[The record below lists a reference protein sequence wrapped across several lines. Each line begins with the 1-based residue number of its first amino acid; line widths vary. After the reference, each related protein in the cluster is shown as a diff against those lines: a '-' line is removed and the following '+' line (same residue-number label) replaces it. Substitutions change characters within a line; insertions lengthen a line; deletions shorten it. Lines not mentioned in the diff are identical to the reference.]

1 MRLLVTLTVML
12 PLLALAAFAI
22 DERARLWQDARRDT
36 EGTLSILHRNMQ
48 TLLETHELVLDLV
61 EDQIRD
67 MTDAEIAEGAVSQR
81 LATLVH
87 RLQHTVSLLVQ
98 DAEGRVLAASRPF
111 RPGHS
116 NADMDHF
123 IAQRDAPQVHYIS
136 DVYTGRVSG
145 ALSFAMSRRRS
156 GADGSFAGT
165 IHVAIS
171 PIEVAQGFRAAMG
184 NLGGVALLVRD
195 DGRVLVREAVNAD
208 ATLPGVE
215 AGAAAAWTRLDT
227 WRQVAP
233 FPLRVGYF
241 VDLPARKAACWRQLL
256 WTAALTLLVIL
267 LLSGAAWMTWRSAT
281 DRAEALAELR
291 QEAERRHRAEAAL
304 LEGRAMEAL
313 GRMARG
319 VAHDFN
325 NLLTVVLGNLETL
338 EESLTD
344 PVLRGM
350 AQRTIGAAEASARL
364 ASSLMAYART
374 QVLRV
379 EPVDAAALMDGLLPV
394 LRDLATPAITLR
406 LETER
411 GLPQCLADPA
421 QLQAAVGNLVS
432 NARDAILQS
441 ASERRQPG
449 HILISIRRATPPPG
463 AAKLAAGCI
472 GLSVSD
478 NGGGMAPDVLKHAFE
493 PFFTTKPPGAGS
505 GLGLS
510 QVFGVITQ
518 LGGTVALHSEAGEGS
533 AVTLY
538 LPQAGTA
545 VASPPAAPPPAEIPA
560 PEAIPAPGQ
569 EPAAGPP
576 PSARILVVDD
586 QPELR
591 AMISRMLTLAGYQVV
606 TAAGGREALA
616 LMQAEPGFALVLSD
630 VLMPEDVGGVE
641 LAGRIRAGWPGTP
654 VLLMSGYTPDAV
666 ATEAAADGFL
676 HKPFTR
682 QALQAEVRQLIA
694 RAAGGRGGGDVPPGG
709 PLSPD

>member
-1 MRLLVTLTVML
+1 MRLLLALTVVL
-12 PLLALAAFAI
+12 PLLALVAFAI
-22 DERARLWQDARRDT
+22 DQRAQLWQDARRDT
-36 EGTLSILHRNMQ
+36 EGTLSILYRNMQ

-81 LATLVH
+81 LATLVQ

-98 DAEGRVLAASRPF
+98 DAEGKVLAASRPF
-111 RPGHS
+111 VPGHS

-123 IAQRDAPQVHYIS
+123 IAQVDAPQVHFIS

-145 ALSFAMSRRRS
+145 ARSFAISRRRS
-156 GADGSFAGT
+156 LADGSFAGT

-171 PIEVAQGFRAAMG
+171 PIAVAQGFRAAMG

-195 DGRVLVREAVNAD
+195 DGRVLVRESANAD
-208 ATLPGVE
+208 AALASMET
-215 AGAAAAWTRLDT
+215 AAEYGWMRLDA

-291 QEAERRHRAEAAL
+291 QEAERRHRAEAGLQEA
-304 LEGRAMEAL
+304 RAMEAL

-364 ASSLMAYART
+364 AASLMAYART

-379 EPVDAAALMDGLLPV
+379 EAVDAAALMHDLLPV
-394 LRDLATPAITLR
+394 LRDLASPSITLR
-406 LETER
+406 LEAEP
-411 GLPQCLADPA
+411 GLPPCLADPA

-432 NARDAILQS
+432 NARDAILQT
-441 ASERRQPG
+441 AGLQTAGERRMPG

-478 NGGGMAPDVLKHAFE
+478 NGGGMAPNVLKHAFE
-493 PFFTTKPPGAGS
+493 PFFTTKPAGSGS

-538 LPQAGTA
+538 LPMAGTA
-545 VASPPAAPPPAEIPA
+545 EAPLPAEAQAAEIQAPEPA
-560 PEAIPAPGQ
+560 PEPA
-569 EPAAGPP
+569 

-586 QPELR
+586 QAEIR
-591 AMISRMLTLAGYQVV
+591 TMISRMLTMAGYQVV

-616 LMQAEPGFALVLSD
+616 RMEAEPRFALVLSD
-630 VLMPEDVGGVE
+630 VLMPEDIGGVE

-654 VLLMSGYTPDAV
+654 VLLMSGYTPDV
-666 ATEAAADGFL
+666 VGTEAAADGFL

-682 QALQAEVRQLIA
+682 QALQAEVRQLLA
-694 RAAGGRGGGDVPPGG
+694 RAAGGGRPDDPLNPG
-709 PLSPD
+709 